1 MFDGTTSVREWKQ
14 LAVPPDGNKVMMVRG
29 TSVRR
34 FADGW
39 LVYAADY
46 FDTAPMGDPEI
57 QAASHAAGSTI
68 TEPDI
73 LKHRNG

>member
-1 MFDGTTSVREWKQ
+1 
-14 LAVPPDGNKVMMVRG
+14 
-29 TSVRR
+29 VRR

-46 FDTAPMGDPEI
+46 FDTAPLGDSAI

-68 TEPDI
+68 TIADV
-73 LKHRNG
+73 LKYRNA